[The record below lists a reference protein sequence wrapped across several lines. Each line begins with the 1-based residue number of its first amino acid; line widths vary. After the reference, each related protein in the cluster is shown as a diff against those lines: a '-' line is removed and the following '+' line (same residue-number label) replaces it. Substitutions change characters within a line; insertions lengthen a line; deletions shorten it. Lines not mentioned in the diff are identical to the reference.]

1 MPMDEKDL
9 KKLIDEVKAVGD
21 SGGDMATSK
30 ELRNLEDAIKA
41 ETDELKAES
50 AYNRKQNDKNEK
62 LNLFQIAIEE
72 FKRRAG
78 DQKREKE
85 FYLN

>member
-50 AYNRKQNDKNEK
+50 AYNRKKNDKKEK
-62 LNLFQIAIEE
+62 LKIFQIPIEE
-72 FKRRAG
+72 FNRTPCDK
-78 DQKREKE
+78 KREK
-85 FYLN
+85 